1 MALPLRKKDFL
12 GFPMCEKNSYFLV
25 VQGVLPP
32 PPLLVV
38 RPLKKTFF
46 ICVFPNESIECI
58 TTYFACASPVFPGY
72 LLKNIDINNLY
83 ANKTY
88 CV

>member
-1 MALPLRKKDFL
+1 
-12 GFPMCEKNSYFLV
+12 MCEKNVLFLS
-25 VQGVLPP
+25 GSGSFTSPP
-32 PPLLVV
+32 PPLSG
-38 RPLKKTFF
+38 PTTKM
-46 ICVFPNESIECI
+46 CVFPNESIECI